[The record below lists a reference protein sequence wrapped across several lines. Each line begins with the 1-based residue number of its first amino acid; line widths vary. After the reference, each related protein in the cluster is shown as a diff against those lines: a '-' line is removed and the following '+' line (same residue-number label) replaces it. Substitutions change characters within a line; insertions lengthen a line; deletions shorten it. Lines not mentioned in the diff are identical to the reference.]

1 LSLIC
6 SSRDLDYQIVPA
18 GACGSCSRP
27 VVVNNR
33 LYHLVAINE
42 RSGREFQ
49 VTAVPLQ
56 HSNACT
62 LMGKFTVHA
71 ARRLELKEAQGK

>member
-1 LSLIC
+1 MT
-6 SSRDLDYQIVPA
+6 A
-18 GACGSCSRP
+18 GC
-27 VVVNNR
+27 VNNR

-42 RSGREFQ
+42 RSGQAFQ

-56 HSNACT
+56 HSKACT

-71 ARRLELKEAQGK
+71 ARRLELKEAQGKCDFDSGGSPKAGRL